1 MAKAS
6 GMPSSGKKDQ
16 QHQKD
21 EHCHSCVFSPFRLCV
36 VTAQRLIL
44 GRKVG
49 NIGLVQGDDLDHD
62 ADGAMMP
69 HTGMMP
75 YIYIMGISMP

>member
-1 MAKAS
+1 M
-6 GMPSSGKKDQ
+6 G
-16 QHQKD
+16 
-21 EHCHSCVFSPFRLCV
+21 CNNVFSPFLLCV

-62 ADGAMMP
+62 ADGTDDALSLI
-69 HTGMMP
+69 H
-75 YIYIMGISMP
+75 I